1 LGCDSRLGEMKLPR
15 RFGNFAALGDNQE
28 GM

>member
-1 LGCDSRLGEMKLPR
+1 LGGDSRLGEMQLPR
-15 RFGNFAALGDNQE
+15 RFGNFAGLGDNQE